1 MENITNEQINKVF
14 GMIFQQ
20 YRLKNNLTQEKLAEE
35 LSKSTKTISQLET
48 AKDGTSKMTDI
59 NLMNFLGIAP
69 NVLYKDFITN
79 PELKQKIEISEKID
93 SYDKAIEPYD
103 DCCSIFAPDS
113 PITKPKLKYIEK
125 SEENLDIEELENQA
139 IDTME
144 IIEIAWHIS

>member
-14 GMIFQQ
+14 RIIFQK
-20 YRLKNNLTQEKLAEE
+20 YRLKNNYTQEKLAEK

-69 NVLYKDFITN
+69 NVLYKEFITN

-93 SYDKAIEPYD
+93 ELSNDKIDALFKIID
-103 DCCSIFAPDS
+103 V
-113 PITKPKLKYIEK
+113 LKD
-125 SEENLDIEELENQA
+125 L
-139 IDTME
+139 
-144 IIEIAWHIS
+144 

>member
-59 NLMNFLGIAP
+59 NLMNFLCIEP
-69 NVLYKDFITN
+69 NVLYRDFITN
-79 PELKQKIEISEKID
+79 TDLKKKIEISEKID
-93 SYDKAIEPYD
+93 ELSNDKIDALFKIID
-103 DCCSIFAPDS
+103 V
-113 PITKPKLKYIEK
+113 LKD
-125 SEENLDIEELENQA
+125 L
-139 IDTME
+139 
-144 IIEIAWHIS
+144 

>member
-59 NLMNFLGIAP
+59 NLMNFLGIEP
-69 NVLYKDFITN
+69 NILYRDFITN
-79 PELKQKIEISEKID
+79 TDLKKKIEISEKID
-93 SYDKAIEPYD
+93 ELSNDKIDALFKIID
-103 DCCSIFAPDS
+103 V
-113 PITKPKLKYIEK
+113 LKD
-125 SEENLDIEELENQA
+125 L
-139 IDTME
+139 
-144 IIEIAWHIS
+144 